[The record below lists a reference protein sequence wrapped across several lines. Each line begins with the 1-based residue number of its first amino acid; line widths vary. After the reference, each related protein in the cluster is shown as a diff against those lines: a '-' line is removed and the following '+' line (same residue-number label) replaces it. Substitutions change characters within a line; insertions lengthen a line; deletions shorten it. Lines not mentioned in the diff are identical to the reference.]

1 MQQDFRFTHRLRVRW
16 AEVDMQKIVFN
27 AHYLMYLDT
36 AVSDYWRAMALPYES
51 TLAQLGGDL
60 FVKKASLEYH
70 ASARYDDALTIRM
83 RCARIGTSSI
93 VFSAE
98 ILRGEQLLVEGE
110 LLYVY
115 ADPVSQKSQ
124 AVPDALRATLTGFEA
139 GEPMLALRTGNWD
152 TLQASAAP
160 LRSLVFVQEQGVPE
174 AMEWDADD
182 ALAQHVV
189 AVNRMG
195 VAVGTGRLLPA
206 VDGVSRLGRMAVLRE
221 VRAAG
226 VGHSVLQALLA
237 MARARGDRQ
246 ILIHAQRSAERFY
259 RQAGFVAQG
268 EGFLEAGI
276 DHVEMRLDL
285 LPA

>member
-1 MQQDFRFTHRLRVRW
+1 MKQDFRFIHRLRVRW

-36 AVSDYWRAMALPYES
+36 AVSDYWRAMALPYEA

-70 ASARYDDALTIRM
+70 ASARYDDALAIRM
-83 RCARIGTSSI
+83 RCARIGTSSL
-93 VFSAE
+93 VFDAE
-98 ILRGEQLLVEGE
+98 ILRGEQLLVGGE

-115 ADPVSQKSQ
+115 ADPATQKSQ
-124 AVPDALRATLTGFEA
+124 SVPDALRAALNGFEA
-139 GEPMLALRTGNWD
+139 REPMLTLHTGSWD
-152 TLQASAAP
+152 DLQADAAP
-160 LRSLVFVQEQGVPE
+160 LRSKVFVHEQGVPE

-182 ALAQHVV
+182 ALSQHVV
-189 AVNRMG
+189 ARNRMG

-221 VRAAG
+221 VRGAG
-226 VGHSVLQALLA
+226 VGHQVLLA
-237 MARARGDRQ
+237 LRSLACARGDRQ
-246 ILIHAQRSAERFY
+246 IVIHAQRSAERFY

-285 LPA
+285 PA